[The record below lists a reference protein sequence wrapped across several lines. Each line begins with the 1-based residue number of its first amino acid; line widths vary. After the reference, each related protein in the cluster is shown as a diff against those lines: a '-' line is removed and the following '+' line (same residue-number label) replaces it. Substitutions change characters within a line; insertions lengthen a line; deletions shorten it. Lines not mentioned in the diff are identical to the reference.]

1 MTADDI
7 LEFWFSEES
16 QARWFDSTPEYD
28 RLVKERFEGAWQQA
42 RSGELADWEETAVG
56 ALALVIVLDQ
66 MPLNMFRDQPESFST
81 EEQSRQVARR
91 AIGNGFDIELADE
104 YMAFFYLPFMH
115 SESLADQDRAVM
127 LFETAGLEN
136 NLKWARSH
144 REIIRRFGRFP
155 HRNKI
160 LGRES
165 TAEEVEWLNL
175 PEGFNP

>member
-28 RLVKERFEGAWQQA
+28 RLVKERFEGAWQQV
-42 RSGELADWEETAVG
+42 RNGELADWEETAVG

-66 MPLNMFRDQPESFST
+66 MPLNMFRNQPESFSS
-81 EEQSRQVARR
+81 EEQSRLVARR
-91 AIGNGFDIELADE
+91 AIGNGFDIELDDA

-115 SESLADQDRAVM
+115 SESLADQDRSVM
-127 LFETAGLEN
+127 LFETAGLEA
-136 NLKWARSH
+136 NLKWAHSH

-165 TAEEVEWLNL
+165 TAEEIEWLKS
-175 PEGFNP
+175 PEGYNP